1 MATINDSNTD
11 TQSFEERRDIHLSK
25 FNEFIEQIELAQKQG
40 LLPDG
45 MEIVVIDN
53 HSLTIK
59 HQRRELIVK
68 FSFAVNS
75 IDILRGFITC
85 FKKLENPEREIE
97 IYRLSFNEYGVAD
110 IPGGK
115 PDDVNK
121 INSKDVATKLFTHW
135 VLLLFIG
142 D

>member
-11 TQSFEERRDIHLSK
+11 TRSFEERREIHLSR
-25 FNEFIEQIELAQKQG
+25 FNEFIEQIKLAQKQG
-40 LLPDG
+40 LLPGG
-45 MEIVVIDN
+45 MEIAENDN
-53 HSLTIK
+53 NSLTIK
-59 HQRRELIVK
+59 YQDRELIAK

-85 FKKLENPEREIE
+85 FKKLETSEREIE
-97 IYRLSFNEYGVAD
+97 IYRLSFNEHGVAD

>member
-1 MATINDSNTD
+1 MAIINDLNVD

-25 FNEFIEQIELAQKQG
+25 FNEFIEQIELSQKQE

-45 MEIVVIDN
+45 MEIVVNDN

-59 HQRRELIVK
+59 HRGRELIVK
-68 FSFAVNS
+68 FSFEINS
-75 IDILRGFITC
+75 IDTLKGFITC
-85 FKKLENPEREIE
+85 FRKLKNSEREIE
-97 IYRLSFNEYGVAD
+97 IYRLSFNQQGVAD

-121 INSKDVATKLFTHW
+121 INSSDVATKLFTHW